1 MRPLSLFYP
10 TRCVG
15 CGEKTAE
22 IAPGG
27 LFCPVCLEKWRAQK
41 KEICPECGKRQ
52 SECRCR
58 FDPRFP
64 YAHLIGY
71 DPAVPGVGTTL
82 LFRMKNKPLPRGT
95 VFPANELAKL
105 LLARGWEKDAV
116 LVFVPR
122 APYRRRQ
129 AGVDQAKELCEGIAK
144 ETGLAVV
151 PALKRIRLGKE
162 QKYLSQKER
171 RENAAALYRPDPK
184 TISGVAGKRA
194 ILVDDIVTTGSSAA
208 VCGEI
213 LLAAG
218 AKSVAVL
225 SVGRTGKET
234 EKT

>member
-1 MRPLSLFYP
+1 MNVLSLLFP
-10 TRCVG
+10 KRCVG
-15 CGEKTAE
+15 CGERTTE

-41 KEICPECGKRQ
+41 REKCPECGNRQ
-52 SECRCR
+52 AECRCR

-64 YAHLIGY
+64 YAHLIAY
-71 DPAVPGVGTTL
+71 EPSVPGVGTAL

-95 VFPANELAKL
+95 VFPADELAKL
-105 LLARGWEKDAV
+105 LLLRGWEENAV
-116 LVFVPR
+116 LAYVPR

-129 AGVDQAKELCEGIAK
+129 AGVDQAKELCEGIAE

-151 PALKRIRLGKE
+151 PALKRVKLGKE
-162 QKYLSQKER
+162 QKYLSLKER
-171 RENAAALYRPDPK
+171 RENAASLYRIDPK
-184 TISGVAGKRA
+184 RVSGVEGKRV

-208 VCGEI
+208 VCGEL

-225 SVGRTGKET
+225 SVGRTGKES
-234 EKT
+234 EKI